1 MPMHIQELLSVMV
14 EKKASDIHIKTGRPP
29 LLRVNGKLQP
39 MEFQSLTQD
48 MVIDLA
54 KQILTERQLA
64 NFDMKN
70 EIDTAY
76 NWEGVARFRANIF
89 RQKSTLSMVMRI
101 IPAHIPSLDD
111 LDVPEIFKKI
121 ATSERGLILVTGAT
135 GSGKSTSLAAMI
147 NEINANSAE
156 HIVTIEDPIEFVH
169 PDKMSSVCQREVGL
183 DTETFSSALRYLL
196 RQDPDVILVGEMRD
210 TETVRAA
217 ISAAETGHM
226 VFSTL
231 HTMDTVQ
238 TLDRILDFFPSEQQ
252 AQIRQQLAVA
262 LKAVIC
268 QRLVLRADGTG
279 RIPAAEVMVVTP
291 VIKAMILENRFKNIS
306 QYIKDGDQ
314 EGMMSFDQCL
324 VKLYRAG
331 KITKEVALTNASSPA
346 EIELALK
353 GITSSRASAQSML
366 DNMSSEQNKADIER
380 AMKRGT
386 DFMKK
391 GMNDEAALEFKKIL
405 RDEPKHKEAQL
416 YLDQLQ
422 GKQDNEAFSA
432 QVRQVLRKGLER
444 YQEDKIDEAISIWEE
459 ALKLDPM
466 NSAGKAYIKGAQ
478 DRKVALAKAQSL
490 LASGTQAYQAGDL
503 ATAVNLWE
511 QAYSADPHNEQIE
524 QYLGEGRKQIKKRDA
539 EIEAKQHFVSGANFY
554 QAGQVMEAGREWAWA
569 LKILPEYQEA
579 TEYLAQ
585 AKAYQAAQSLP
596 DVDLAAPDANAIN
609 QAFRAGA
616 DHYMSLKFKDAL
628 GMFNQAKA
636 KRPTLAS
643 IGQLID
649 TAKAR
654 QREYLDSYLA
664 KGKLAMDAGNVQE
677 AVTQWKLAL
686 KESPDDALSREA
698 MASAKPKIQAEVDK
712 LYTEGSEAFNGGH
725 LKDAIRL
732 LDRVIHLDPS
742 HENAFKK
749 LEEARDKQ
757 EKLKGILTQIKS

>member
-1 MPMHIQELLSVMV
+1 MHIQELLSVMV
-14 EKKASDIHIKTGRPP
+14 EKKASDIHIKVGRPP

-39 MEFQSLTQD
+39 MDFAALSQD
-48 MVIDLA
+48 QVVDLA

-64 NFDMKN
+64 NFDLKN

-111 LDVPEIFKKI
+111 LDVPDVFKKI

-238 TLDRILDFFPSEQQ
+238 TLDRILDFFPAEQQ
-252 AQIRQQLAVA
+252 GQIRQQLAVA

-291 VIKAMILENRFKNIS
+291 VIKAMILENRFKNIA

-331 KITKEVALTNASSPA
+331 KITKEVALTNATSPA
-346 EIELALK
+346 EVELAFK

-366 DNMSSEQNKADIER
+366 DNMTSAQNKADSDKG
-380 AMKRGT
+380 MKRGI

-391 GMNDEAALEFKKIL
+391 GMNDEAILEFKKIL
-405 RDEPKHKEAQL
+405 RDDPKNRDAQL
-416 YLDQLQ
+416 YMDQLH
-422 GKQDNEAFSA
+422 GKADNEALA
-432 QVRQVLRKGLER
+432 GQVRQVIRKGLEL
-444 YQEDKIDEAISIWEE
+444 YQEDKIDEAVKVWEE
-459 ALKLDPM
+459 ALKLDPQSS
-466 NSAGKAYIKGAQ
+466 SAKAYIKGAQ

-511 QAYSADPHNEQIE
+511 QAHAADPHNEQIE
-524 QYLGEGRKQIKKRDA
+524 QYLAEGRKQIRKRDA

-569 LKILPEYQEA
+569 LKIMPEYQEA
-579 TEYLAQ
+579 NEYLAQ

-596 DVDLAAPDANAIN
+596 DVDPAGADANAIN
-609 QAFRAGA
+609 QAYRAGA
-616 DHYMSLKFKDAL
+616 DHYMSLKFKDAI

-643 IGQLID
+643 LGQLIE

-654 QREYLDSYLA
+654 QREYLDSYIA
-664 KGKLAMDAGNVQE
+664 KGNVAMNAGNIQD

-686 KESPDDALSREA
+686 KEAPDDEIARKT
-698 MASAKPKIQAEVDK
+698 MADAKPKIQGEVER
-712 LYTEGSEAFNGGH
+712 LYAEGSQYFNENH
-725 LKDAIRL
+725 LKDAITL
-732 LDRVIHLDPS
+732 LDKVIHLDPS

-749 LEEARDKQ
+749 LEEAREKQ

>member
-1 MPMHIQELLSVMV
+1 MHIQELLSVMV
-14 EKKASDIHIKTGRPP
+14 EKKASDIHIKVGRPP
-29 LLRVNGKLQP
+29 LLRVNGSLQP
-39 MEFQSLTQD
+39 MEMAALTEPQ
-48 MVIDLA
+48 VIDLA
-54 KQILTERQLA
+54 RQILSERQLQT
-64 NFDMKN
+64 FDMKN

-76 NWEGVARFRANIF
+76 HWEGVARFRANIF

-101 IPAHIPSLDD
+101 IPANIPSLDE
-111 LDVPEIFKKI
+111 LDVPEVFKKI

-135 GSGKSTSLAAMI
+135 GSGKSTTLAAMI
-147 NEINANSAE
+147 NEINITSAE

-169 PDKMSSVCQREVGL
+169 TDKKSSVCQREIGL

-231 HTMDTVQ
+231 HTMDAVQ

-252 AQIRQQLAVA
+252 PQIRQQLSVA
-262 LKAVIC
+262 LKAVIS

-279 RIPAAEVMVVTP
+279 RIPAAEVMVMTP
-291 VIKAMILENRFKNIS
+291 IIRAMILENRFKNIG
-306 QYIKDGDQ
+306 QYIKDGNQ

-324 VKLYRAG
+324 VGLYRAG

-366 DNMSSEQNKADIER
+366 DTMSSEQNRADAER
-380 AMKRGT
+380 GIKRGQE
-386 DFMKK
+386 FMRK
-391 GMNDEAALEFKKIL
+391 GMHDEAVLEFKKIL
-405 RDEPKHKEAQL
+405 RDMPDNKEAKL
-416 YLDQLQ
+416 FLDQLQ
-422 GKQDNEAFSA
+422 GKSDNEAMA
-432 QVRQVLRKGLER
+432 GQVRQVIRKGLEL
-444 YQEDKIDEAISIWEE
+444 YQEDKIDDAVKVWEE
-459 ALKLDPM
+459 ALRLDPA
-466 NSAGKAYIKGAQ
+466 NSSAKAYIKGAQ

-503 ATAVNLWE
+503 ATAVHLWE
-511 QAYSADPHNEQIE
+511 QAHQADGHNEQIE
-524 QYLGEGRKQIKKRDA
+524 QYLAEGRKQIKKRDA
-539 EIEAKQHFVSGANFY
+539 EIEAKQHFVSGATFY

-585 AKAYQAAQSLP
+585 AKTYQAEQNLP
-596 DVDLAAPDANAIN
+596 DLDAAAPDATAIN

-616 DHYMSLKFKDAL
+616 DHYMSLRFKDAL

-643 IGQLID
+643 LNQLID

-654 QREYLDSYLA
+654 QREYLDTYLA

-686 KESPDDALSREA
+686 KEAPDDELSRKA
-698 MASAKPKIQAEVDK
+698 MAEAKPLLQAEVDK
-712 LYTEGSEAFNGGH
+712 LYTEGSEAFNRNQM
-725 LKDAIRL
+725 KEAIAL
-732 LDRVIHLDPS
+732 FDRVIHLDPS

-749 LEEARDKQ
+749 LEEAREKQ
-757 EKLKGILTQIKS
+757 EKLKGILTQIKA

>member
-1 MPMHIQELLSVMV
+1 MHIQELLSVMV
-14 EKKASDIHIKTGRPP
+14 EKKASDIHIKVGRPP
-29 LLRVNGKLQP
+29 LLRVNGSLQP
-39 MEFQSLTQD
+39 MEMAALTEPQ
-48 MVIDLA
+48 VIDLA
-54 KQILTERQLA
+54 RQILSERQLQT
-64 NFDMKN
+64 FDMKN

-101 IPAHIPSLDD
+101 IPANIPSLDD

-135 GSGKSTSLAAMI
+135 GSGKSTTLAAMI
-147 NEINANSAE
+147 NEINEHSAE

-169 PDKMSSVCQREVGL
+169 PDKKSSVCQREIGL

-217 ISAAETGHM
+217 VSAAETGHM

-252 AQIRQQLAVA
+252 PQIRQQLSVA

-268 QRLVLRADGTG
+268 QRLVMRADGSG
-279 RIPAAEVMVVTP
+279 RIPAAEVMVMTP
-291 VIKAMILENRFKNIS
+291 IIRAMILENRFKNIG
-306 QYIKDGDQ
+306 QYIKDGNQ

-324 VKLYRAG
+324 VMLYRAG

-366 DNMSSEQNKADIER
+366 DNMSSEQNRADAER
-380 AMKRGT
+380 GIKRGQE
-386 DFMKK
+386 FMRK
-391 GMNDEAALEFKKIL
+391 GMHDEAVIEFKKIL
-405 RDEPKHKEAQL
+405 RDMPDNKEAKL
-416 YLDQLQ
+416 FLDQLQ
-422 GKQDNEAFSA
+422 GKSDNEAMA
-432 QVRQVLRKGLER
+432 GQVRQVIRKGLEL
-444 YQEDKIDEAISIWEE
+444 YQEDKIDEAVKVWEE
-459 ALKLDPM
+459 ALRLDP
-466 NSAGKAYIKGAQ
+466 NSSSAKAYIKGAQ

-503 ATAVNLWE
+503 ATAVHLWE
-511 QAYSADPHNEQIE
+511 QAHQADGHNEQIE
-524 QYLGEGRKQIKKRDA
+524 QYLAEGRKQIKKRDA
-539 EIEAKQHFVSGANFY
+539 EIEAKQHFVSGATFY

-585 AKAYQAAQSLP
+585 AKAYQAAQVLP
-596 DVDLAAPDANAIN
+596 DVDGAAPDANAIN
-609 QAFRAGA
+609 QAFQAGA
-616 DHYMSLKFKDAL
+616 EHYMSLRFKDAL
-628 GMFNQAKA
+628 GMFNQAKG

-643 IGQLID
+643 INQLID

-686 KESPDDALSREA
+686 KEAPDDEPSRKA
-698 MASAKPKIQAEVDK
+698 MAEAKPLLQTEVDK
-712 LYTEGSEAFNGGH
+712 LYTEGSEAFNRNQM
-725 LKDAIRL
+725 KDAIAL
-732 LDRVIHLDPS
+732 FDRVIHLDPS

-749 LEEARDKQ
+749 LEEAREKQ
-757 EKLKGILTQIKS
+757 EKLKGILTQIKA

>member
-1 MPMHIQELLSVMV
+1 MHIQELLSVMV

-54 KQILTERQLA
+54 KQILSERQLQ
-64 NFDMKN
+64 NFDVKN

-101 IPAHIPSLDD
+101 IPANIPSLDD

-231 HTMDTVQ
+231 HTMDCVQ

-252 AQIRQQLAVA
+252 GQIRQQLAVA

-291 VIKAMILENRFKNIS
+291 VIKAMILENRFKTIP
-306 QYIKDGDQ
+306 QYIKDGEQ

-331 KITKEVALTNASSPA
+331 KITKEVALSNASSPA
-346 EIELALK
+346 EVELAFK

-366 DNMSSEQNKADIER
+366 DDMTSAQNKADSDKG
-380 AMKRGT
+380 MKRGI

-391 GMNDEAALEFKKIL
+391 GMNEEAALEFKKIL
-405 RDEPKHKEAQL
+405 RDDPKNRDAQL
-416 YLDQLQ
+416 YIDQLQ
-422 GKQDNEAFSA
+422 GKAGNEALA
-432 QVRQVLRKGLER
+432 TQVRQVIRKGLEL
-444 YQEDKIDEAISIWEE
+444 YQEDKIDEAVKIWEE
-459 ALKLDPM
+459 ALKLDPLSS
-466 NSAGKAYIKGAQ
+466 SAKAYIKGAQ
-478 DRKVALAKAQSL
+478 DRKIALAKAQSL

-503 ATAVNLWE
+503 ATAVSLWE
-511 QAYSADPHNEQIE
+511 QAHTADPHNEQIE
-524 QYLGEGRKQIKKRDA
+524 QYLAEGRKQIKKRDA
-539 EIEAKQHFVSGANFY
+539 EVEAKQHFVTGANFY

-569 LKILPEYQEA
+569 LKIMPEYQEA
-579 TEYLAQ
+579 SEYLAQ
-585 AKAYQAAQSLP
+585 AKAYQAAQVLP
-596 DVDLAAPDANAIN
+596 DVDPAGADAVAIN
-609 QAFRAGA
+609 AAFRAGA
-616 DHYMSLKFKDAL
+616 EHYMSLKFKDAM
-628 GMFNQAKA
+628 GMFNQAKS

-643 IGQLID
+643 LGQLLD
-649 TAKAR
+649 TARAR

-664 KGKLAMDAGNVQE
+664 KGNLAMNAGNIQE

-686 KESPDDALSREA
+686 KESPDDEIARKT
-698 MASAKPKIQAEVDK
+698 MADAKPKIQAEVER
-712 LYTEGSEAFNGGH
+712 LYVEGSQYFNENH
-725 LKDAIRL
+725 LKDAIGL
-732 LDRVIHLDPS
+732 LDKVIHLDPS

-749 LEEARDKQ
+749 LEEAREKQ
-757 EKLKGILTQIKS
+757 EKLKGILTQIKN

>member
-1 MPMHIQELLSVMV
+1 MHIQELLSVMV

-29 LLRVNGKLQP
+29 LLRVNGALQP
-39 MEFQSLTQD
+39 MEMASLTEEQ
-48 MVIDLA
+48 VKDLA
-54 KQILTERQLA
+54 RQILSERQLQ
-64 NFDMKN
+64 NFDLKN

-89 RQKSTLSMVMRI
+89 RQKSTTSMVMRI
-101 IPAHIPSLDD
+101 IPAHIPSLED
-111 LDVPEIFKKI
+111 LDVPEIFRKI
-121 ATSERGLILVTGAT
+121 ATSERGLVLVTGAT

-147 NEINANSAE
+147 NEINTNSAE

-169 PDKMSSVCQREVGL
+169 PDKKSSVCQREVGL

-238 TLDRILDFFPSEQQ
+238 TLDRILDFFPPEQQ
-252 AQIRQQLAVA
+252 GQIRQQLSVA

-279 RIPAAEVMVVTP
+279 RIPAAEVMVMTP
-291 VIKAMILENRFKNIS
+291 VIRAMILENRFKAIG

-314 EGMMSFDQCL
+314 EGMMTFDQCL

-346 EIELALK
+346 EIELAFK

-366 DNMSSEQNKADIER
+366 DNMSSEQNKADIEKALR
-380 AMKRGT
+380 RGT

-405 RDEPKHKEAQL
+405 RDDPKHREAQL
-416 YLDQLQ
+416 YLDQLH
-422 GKQDNEAFSA
+422 GKSDNEALA
-432 QVRQVLRKGLER
+432 GQVRQVIRKGLEL
-444 YQEDKIDEAISIWEE
+444 YQEDRIDEAVKVWEE
-459 ALKLDPM
+459 ALKLDPL
-466 NSAGKAYIKGAQ
+466 NSSAKAYIKGAQ

-503 ATAVNLWE
+503 ATAVQLWE
-511 QAYSADPHNEQIE
+511 QAHIADPHNEQIE
-524 QYLGEGRKQIKKRDA
+524 QYLAEGHKQIKHR
-539 EIEAKQHFVSGANFY
+539 ESEVEAKQHFVSGATFY

-579 TEYLAQ
+579 AEYLAQ

-596 DVDLAAPDANAIN
+596 DVDPAGADANAIN

-616 DHYMSLKFKDAL
+616 EHYMSLRFKDAM

-643 IGQLID
+643 LGQLLD

-664 KGKLAMDAGNVQE
+664 KGKLALDAGNVQE
-677 AVTQWKLAL
+677 AVTHWKLAL
-686 KESPDDALSREA
+686 KEAPDDPLARQA
-698 MASAKPKIQAEVDK
+698 MADIKPRLQAEVDK
-712 LYTEGSEAFNGGH
+712 LYAEGSEAFNGNH
-725 LKDAIRL
+725 LKDAIAL
-732 LDRVIHLDPS
+732 FDRVIHLDPS

-749 LEEARDKQ
+749 LEEAREKQ
-757 EKLKGILTQIKS
+757 EKLKGILTQIKA